1 MARWWLLAMLCTVPM
16 VTLADGWIVDEW
28 LHRSDSLRELGQDA
42 ASLDLLR
49 TAQRHFAES
58 GDPCSAAL
66 FADRQS
72 RIHLDWKN
80 PGHAESALR
89 EALNLAETCPDLQP
103 SASGWRYALAR
114 TLLAQ
119 GRREDARQWL
129 AHEVQ
134 FGLTD
139 SASTGLSQ
147 TALEAMASLA
157 HMSFEEGEFEAS
169 AEDHLQWAA
178 GLLKAGERQ
187 QAVLALGWA
196 HVCRALAKPE
206 TAEEAWLTYPE
217 DVAWQELPL
226 ERRAKQG
233 LEWGRILMAGKAWA
247 AFDSVHDWPWAWAA
261 RDPHSAL
268 SPHLEVL
275 WGLQMASRWRQ
286 RPTQALASSHH
297 AELAARRM
305 EPADVRDP
313 MLVQALRLRAEL
325 LAETGALGPA
335 YLALSEADSLSRSM
349 LRAERARTGLFESE
363 PWLAAI
369 GDARTAMETERAE
382 QWRMATMA
390 LLVAVL
396 GSLVWALRL
405 RRGGR
410 RAHRRLRRL
419 QQQWLPGKQQQIDAL
434 ARSGSRML
442 DLAGGHALPA
452 ALKKEMA
459 AFGRLAEL
467 CSSEM
472 DHAPIELDRLCAD
485 VQESAMPGRVL
496 DWSVEEEAPFRGDAR
511 QLRDFLHLLL
521 EGVGE
526 GGCRLVLRSGTDGLK
541 VELDEFVDRSWWRQ
555 AMSLF
560 TGDGKAGRWS
570 LIRLRCDRMGG
581 VLNLDCNAAGANRLR
596 VSLPVYSA

>member
-1 MARWWLLAMLCTVPM
+1 ML
-16 VTLADGWIVDEW
+16 TLAEGWAVDEW

-49 TAQRHFAES
+49 TAQRHFSET

-89 EALNLAETCPDLQP
+89 TALDLSETCPALQP
-103 SASGWRYALAR
+103 SAAGWRYALAR

-119 GRREDARQWL
+119 GKREDARQWL
-129 AHEVQ
+129 AQVARIGFPEA
-134 FGLTD
+134 D
-139 SASTGLSQ
+139 STGLRE

-169 AEDHLQWAA
+169 ADDHLQWAA

-196 HVCRALAKPE
+196 HVCQSLAEPE
-206 TAEEAWLTYPE
+206 TVEEAWLTVPE
-217 DVAWQELPL
+217 DVAWQDLPL
-226 ERRAKQG
+226 EKRAEQG

-247 AFDSVHDWPWAWAA
+247 AFDAMHEWPWALVA
-261 RDPHSAL
+261 RDPQSAMA
-268 SPHLEVL
+268 PHLEVL

-297 AELAARRM
+297 AELAARRI
-305 EPADVRDP
+305 EPVDVRDP

-335 YLALSEADSLSRSM
+335 YIALSEADSLSRSM

-369 GDARTAMETERAE
+369 GDARTAMETERADRY
-382 QWRMATMA
+382 RMAAGA
-390 LLVAVL
+390 LVVVL
-396 GSLVWALRL
+396 AFSVLWALRL
-405 RRGGR
+405 RRSGR

-434 ARSGSRML
+434 ARSGTRML

-472 DHAPIELDRLCAD
+472 DHAPIALDRLCAD

-496 DWSVEEEAPFRGDAR
+496 DWSVEEDAPFRGDER
-511 QLRDFLHLLL
+511 QLRDFLQLLL

-526 GGCRLVLRSGTDGLK
+526 GGCRLALRSGTDGLK

-560 TGDGKAGRWS
+560 AGDGKAGRWS

-581 VLNLDCNAAGANRLR
+581 VLDLDCNAAGANRLR